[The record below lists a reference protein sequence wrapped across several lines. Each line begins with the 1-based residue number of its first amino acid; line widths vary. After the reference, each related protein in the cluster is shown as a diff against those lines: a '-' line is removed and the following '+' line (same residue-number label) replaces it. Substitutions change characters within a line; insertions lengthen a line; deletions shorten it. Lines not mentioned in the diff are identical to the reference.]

1 MPDFAYIAR
10 DGQGERVTG
19 SLSAASQREVV
30 NILSDRSLFPL
41 EVTVEKTAKRFTFG
55 RPVKGQAMALIYAQ
69 MAALLRSGVPLLR
82 SLDVLRNQAAKPI
95 LKEVLGDVR
104 DRIEEG
110 ETLGDG
116 MARHTTVFSEMAVN
130 MVRAGGEGGFLEE
143 ALERV
148 AIFSEQQEDLKSRTI
163 GALAYPVFLAIVGS
177 LVITGLIVFIV
188 PQFDSMFDRLR
199 QMGQLPF
206 VTDWLLNFSAALR
219 KWGLY
224 IIVALVVFL
233 FVVRSR
239 LQTESGKRT
248 RDLVK
253 IRLPLFGIVF
263 RNFAVARF
271 CRVLGTL
278 LRNGV
283 PILTSLDISR
293 EAAGNRILSEAIGNA
308 SENITAGETLA
319 GPLGASGHFPD
330 TVVEMITVAEES
342 NTLDSVL
349 VDIADGLEKRTSRAL
364 DLAVRLHEPIM
375 LLLMAGI
382 VLFVV
387 VALLV
392 PIIRMSS
399 TFG

>member
-19 SLSAASQREVV
+19 SLSAASQRDVV
-30 NILSDRSLFPL
+30 NILSERALFPL
-41 EVTVEKTAKRFTFG
+41 EVTVEKTAKRFSFG
-55 RPVKGQAMALIYAQ
+55 RPVKGQAMALVYAQ
-69 MAALLRSGVPLLR
+69 LAALLRSGVPLLR

-95 LKEVLGDVR
+95 LKEVLGDLR

-116 MARHTTVFSEMAVN
+116 MARHTIVFSEMAVN

-199 QMGQLPF
+199 QMGQLPV

-219 KWGLY
+219 QWGLY
-224 IIVALVVFL
+224 IILAFVVFL
-233 FVVRSR
+233 FVIRGR

-253 IRLPLFGIVF
+253 IRLPLFGAVF

-293 EAAGNRILSEAIGNA
+293 EAAGNRILSEAIGSA

-319 GPLGASGHFPD
+319 SPLAASGHFPD

-364 DLAVRLHEPIM
+364 DLAVRLLEPIM